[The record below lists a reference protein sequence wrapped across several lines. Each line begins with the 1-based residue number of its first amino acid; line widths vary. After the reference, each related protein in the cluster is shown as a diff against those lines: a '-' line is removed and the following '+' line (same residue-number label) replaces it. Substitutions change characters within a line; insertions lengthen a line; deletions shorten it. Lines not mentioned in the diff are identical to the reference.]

1 MVVDFGGRGQGQG
14 QGQGQVLGVF
24 VLGFP
29 PTHPNANGWLQSA
42 ELPSSTHPLTPPPPV
57 QTMAGAGL
65 VTCNLA
71 EFIDTHCLQRWF
83 QATTG
88 PRPPFT
94 SAELA
99 AALGGLRAST
109 AFPPILVSDWEA
121 RGMVFFAPAMANAI
135 GYAINQALA
144 AGV

>member
-1 MVVDFGGRGQGQG
+1 MVVGFGGRGQGQG

-24 VLGFP
+24 VWGFP
-29 PTHPNANGWLQSA
+29 PAHPNANGWLQSA
-42 ELPSSTHPLTPPPPV
+42 ELPSSTHPLTPPPL

-83 QATTG
+83 LATTG

-99 AALGGLRAST
+99 AALAGLRAST
-109 AFPPILVSDWEA
+109 TFPPILVSDWEA
-121 RGMVFFAPAMANAI
+121 RGKVFFEPGMADAI
-135 GYAINQALA
+135 GFAINQALA

>member
-1 MVVDFGGRGQGQG
+1 MGEGGRARGRGRG
-14 QGQGQVLGVF
+14 RFWGFSFGVF
-24 VLGFP
+24 HPHTPMPQWVVAIRRTSVLYP
-29 PTHPNANGWLQSA
+29 PTYP
-42 ELPSSTHPLTPPPPV
+42 PL

-88 PRPPFT
+88 PQPPFT
-94 SAELA
+94 AAKLD
-99 AALGGLRAST
+99 AALTGLRASK

-121 RGMVFFAPAMANAI
+121 RGKVFFKPGMADAI
-135 GYAINQALA
+135 GIAINQALA